1 MIEAFTEDTAPR
13 FLLRDRVSIYGNDFR
28 RRVTGM
34 QIEFAVGEWMER
46 MNDSETSVWV
56 VLFRCI

>member
-1 MIEAFTEDTAPR
+1 MEIDTVFAP
-13 FLLRDRVSIYGNDFR
+13 I
-28 RRVTGM
+28 VTVNY
-34 QIEFAVGEWMER
+34 QFELAAGEWMER